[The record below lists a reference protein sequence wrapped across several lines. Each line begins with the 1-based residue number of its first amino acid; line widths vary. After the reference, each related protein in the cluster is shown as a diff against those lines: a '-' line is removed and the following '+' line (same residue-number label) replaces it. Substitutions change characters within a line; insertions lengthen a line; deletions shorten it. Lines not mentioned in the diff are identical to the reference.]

1 MQNQFTCIKYSEN
14 QLAATSA
21 CFYSLLNGLLTASK
35 EPMKF
40 NVFISDLEGNIK
52 SLLVTLQMTQKL
64 LEMERK
70 Q

>member
-1 MQNQFTCIKYSEN
+1 
-14 QLAATSA
+14 
-21 CFYSLLNGLLTASK
+21 
-35 EPMKF
+35 MKF

>member
-1 MQNQFTCIKYSEN
+1 
-14 QLAATSA
+14 
-21 CFYSLLNGLLTASK
+21 
-35 EPMKF
+35 MKF

-64 LEMERK
+64 LEIERK